1 MKILQLSAENIK
13 RLSVIEITPGGS
25 PVVVIA
31 GENEAGKSSVLD
43 AIEMALGGEKSLPPE
58 PVRRG
63 QEKAKV
69 IADLGDIIVTR
80 RFTTTGSSL
89 TVTNRDGAK
98 FPSPQ
103 AMLDGLVG
111 RLSFDPLAFA
121 SMKADL
127 QATTLRAL
135 AKIDTTDLETSR
147 KKAYDERTLVNRD
160 VTQSDAALAKMPSYP
175 QAGLELQSLD
185 GLAEQLR
192 AVDELARVAADASQS
207 AALAAQKILTH
218 QANVM
223 SLNERVDRLRAE
235 LEQAEADVET
245 ETLAVSIAEDDHLG
259 KVAARDVAL
268 AAVPDRSAL
277 ASKVTG
283 IESQN
288 RLVVENQ
295 QRAAL
300 EETATV
306 NRRTAFNLTAEI
318 DRLDAEKAD
327 RLAKAKFPIDGL
339 GLDDQGV
346 TWQGLPFAQASTAI
360 RTRVSVAIGL
370 ALNPKLKVLLVR
382 NGNDLDAKNLAALAE
397 TAAEAGAQ
405 IWLEKIAG
413 GNGQTTVVIEDGAVA
428 DSAASVLPFAVR
440 AKAVKQ

>member
-1 MKILQLSAENIK
+1 MRILKLTAENVK
-13 RLSVIEITPGGS
+13 RLSVIEITPEGA

-43 AIEMALGGEKSLPPE
+43 AIEMALGGEKSLPLE

-63 QEKAKV
+63 QSKAKV

-80 RFTTTGSSL
+80 RFTALGSSL
-89 TVTNRDGAK
+89 TVTNREGAK

-103 AMLDGLVG
+103 ALLDGLVG

-121 SMKADL
+121 SMKDDA

-135 AKIDTTDLETSR
+135 AKLDTTDLETAR

-160 VTQSDAALAKMPSYP
+160 VTQSEAALAKLPKHE
-175 QAGLELQSLD
+175 GVGIELQSLD
-185 GLAEQLR
+185 ELAQQLR
-192 AVDELARVAADASQS
+192 AVDVLVSAAADASQ
-207 AALAAQKILTH
+207 ALALADQQLRTK
-218 QANVM
+218 QANVA
-223 SLNERVDRLRAE
+223 SLAERVERLRIE
-235 LEQAEADVET
+235 LEQAEAAVDEET
-245 ETLAVSIAEDDHLG
+245 FAATVAEDDQTV
-259 KVAARDVAL
+259 KRKARD
-268 AAVPDRSAL
+268 AAAAEVPDRSGL
-277 ASKVTG
+277 AGQIAG
-283 IESQN
+283 IEAHN
-288 RLVVENQ
+288 RQVVENQ
-295 QRAAL
+295 QHAAL
-300 EETATV
+300 EQTASD
-306 NRRTAFNLTAEI
+306 RRRDAFVLTTEI
-318 DRLDAEKAD
+318 ERLDNEKAA
-327 RLAKAKFPIDGL
+327 RLAAAKFPIDGL

-346 TWQGLPFAQASTAI
+346 TWQGLPFSQASTAI

-413 GNGQTTVVIEDGAVA
+413 GNGQTTVVIEDGAIA
-428 DSAASVLPFAVR
+428 DSASSVVPFAAR
-440 AKAVKQ
+440 PKAVKS

>member
-1 MKILQLSAENIK
+1 MKILRLTAENVK
-13 RLSVIEITPGGS
+13 RLSVVEIAPDGS
-25 PVVVIA
+25 PIIVIA

-80 RFTTTGSSL
+80 RFTQSGSSL
-89 TVTNRDGAK
+89 TVTNREGAK

-121 SMKADL
+121 SMKPDV

-135 AKIDTTDLETSR
+135 AKIDTTDIEMAR

-160 VTQSDAALAKMPSYP
+160 VTQSDAALAKMPTHD
-175 QAGLELQSLD
+175 GIGVELQSLD
-185 GLAEQLR
+185 GLAKQLR
-192 AVDELARVAADASQS
+192 AVDVLATAAADASQ
-207 AALAAQKILTH
+207 ALALAEQKVRTK
-218 QANVM
+218 QANVA
-223 SLNERVDRLRAE
+223 SLAERVDRLRAE
-235 LEQAEADVET
+235 LEQAETAAEEEAFAAT
-245 ETLAVSIAEDDHLG
+245 IAEDDRIVRL
-259 KVAARDVAL
+259 AARDVAV
-268 AAVPDRSAL
+268 AAVPDRSGL
-277 ASKVTG
+277 AEQIAG
-283 IESQN
+283 IEAHN

-295 QRAAL
+295 RRAAM
-300 EETATV
+300 EQQANE
-306 NRRTAFNLTAEI
+306 RRAAADVLTTTI
-318 DRLDAEKAD
+318 NRLDVEKAE
-327 RLAKAKFPIDGL
+327 RLADAEFPIDGL
-339 GLDDQGV
+339 GLDDHGV

-360 RTRVSVAIGL
+360 RTRVSVSIGL

-428 DSAASVLPFAVR
+428 DSASSVLPFAGR
-440 AKAVKQ
+440 AKAVKK